1 MKLLTGLF
9 CAARMRLMTTDND
22 MGFFRGKLNK
32 LVDEKDGLSEEEIAT
47 RVEKI
52 KRCKIKKG
60 CPL

>member
-1 MKLLTGLF
+1 
-9 CAARMRLMTTDND
+9 MTTDND

-47 RVEKI
+47 RVEEI